1 MEEKLKLKNVHT
13 VLFFRNTIEYNSLQV
28 ANKILSKLPQLGQPN
43 IFNLPKEIP
52 NEIRKQ
58 APTIIFNNNKEV
70 SLNMTIV
77 SLELNVSTIDSMN
90 ESRDLVLL
98 LYDVLL
104 EEGIQIQSIGIVHD
118 YVCFDFNFKKIKT
131 IFYKDEILQSDLVNC
146 SWYKKED
153 GLNIWKVINVEEKN
167 YKKVLNARIDINN
180 KGNQTE
186 MNKEDL
192 NSALQLSYERAVK
205 FKDELSRKIGE

>member
-1 MEEKLKLKNVHT
+1 MEEKLKLKNVHI

-77 SLELNVSTIDSMN
+77 SLELNVSTIESMN

-118 YVCFDFNFKKIKT
+118 YVCFDFNFEKIKT

>member
-77 SLELNVSTIDSMN
+77 SLELNVSTIESMN

-118 YVCFDFNFKKIKT
+118 YVCFDFNFEKIKT